1 MSSLEPVLMTAEDL
15 RALEAE
21 IARLETTAR
30 QEIAARIS
38 TAREWGDLKENSE
51 YHDAKNDQAM
61 LETRILLLR
70 EKQLAAEIREVETQT
85 DTVGFGSRV
94 SLSDDRGKEM
104 VYTLVAVTEARPA
117 EGRLSVESPIGRALQ
132 GARKGDRVSVP
143 TPRGD
148 RELTVVSI
156 G

>member
-1 MSSLEPVLMTAEDL
+1 MTAQDL
-15 RALEAE
+15 ISLEAE
-21 IARLETTAR
+21 IERLETAGR

-70 EKQLAAEIREVETQT
+70 EKQLAAEVREVETQT

-94 SLSDDRGKEM
+94 ELSDARGREM
-104 VYTLVAVTEARPA
+104 VYTLVAVTEARPG
-117 EGRLSVESPIGRALQ
+117 EGRLSIESPIGRALQ
-132 GARKGDRVSVP
+132 GARKGDLVTVP

-148 RELTVVSI
+148 RQLTVVAI

>member
-1 MSSLEPVLMTAEDL
+1 MTAEDL

>member
-1 MSSLEPVLMTAEDL
+1 MSEPVVMTAEDL
-15 RALEAE
+15 RSLEAE
-21 IARLETTAR
+21 IERLETTAR
-30 QEIAARIS
+30 REIAARIS

-85 DTVGFGSRV
+85 DTVGFGSRIQ
-94 SLSDDRGKEM
+94 LSDDRGREM
-104 VYTLVAVTEARPA
+104 TYTLVAVTEARPG
-117 EGRLSVESPIGRALQ
+117 EGRLSIESPIGRALQ
-132 GARKGDRVSVP
+132 GARVGDHVTVP

-148 RELTVVSI
+148 RTLTVVSI

>member
-1 MSSLEPVLMTAEDL
+1 MTAEDL
-15 RALEAE
+15 RSLEAE
-21 IARLETTAR
+21 IERLETTAR
-30 QEIAARIS
+30 REIAARIS

-94 SLSDDRGKEM
+94 SLSDDRGREM

>member
-1 MSSLEPVLMTAEDL
+1 MSASDPVYMTQADFE
-15 RALEAE
+15 ALAAE
-21 IARLETTAR
+21 IGRLETSAR

-61 LETRILLLR
+61 LETKILQLR
-70 EKQLAAEIREVETQT
+70 EKQLAAEIVEVETQT

-94 SLSDDRGKEM
+94 EVRDDRGRTR
-104 VYTLVAVTEARPA
+104 VYTLVAVTEANA
-117 EGRLSVESPIGRALQ
+117 SEGRLSVESPVGRALR
-132 GARKGDRVSVP
+132 GARRGETVAVP
-143 TPRGD
+143 TPGGER
-148 RELTVVSI
+148 RLEVVAI

>member
-1 MSSLEPVLMTAEDL
+1 MSSSDPVYMTAADFE
-15 RALEAE
+15 ALGAE
-21 IARLETTAR
+21 ISRLETTAR

-61 LETRILLLR
+61 LETKILLLR
-70 EKQLAAEIREVETQT
+70 EKQLAAEIVVAETQT

-94 SLSDDRGKEM
+94 EVLDDRGRTRT
-104 VYTLVAVTEARPA
+104 YTLVAVTEAKAA
-117 EGRLSVESPIGRALQ
+117 EGRLSIDSPVAQALQ
-132 GARKGDRVSVP
+132 GARKGEIVAVP
-143 TPRGD
+143 APGGERT
-148 RELTVVSI
+148 LTVVAI

>member
-1 MSSLEPVLMTAEDL
+1 MTAEDL
-15 RALEAE
+15 RSLEAE
-21 IARLETTAR
+21 IARLETTGR

-70 EKQLAAEIREVETQT
+70 EKQLAAEVREVETQT

-94 SLSDDRGKEM
+94 ELSDDRGREM
-104 VYTLVAVTEARPA
+104 TYTLVAVTEAKPA
-117 EGRLSVESPIGRALQ
+117 DGRLSIESPIGRALQ
-132 GARKGDRVSVP
+132 GARVGDKVTVP

-148 RELTVVSI
+148 RQLTVVSI

>member
-1 MSSLEPVLMTAEDL
+1 MTAEDL

-70 EKQLAAEIREVETQT
+70 EKQLAAEVREVETQT

-94 SLSDDRGKEM
+94 SLSDDRGREM

>member
-1 MSSLEPVLMTAEDL
+1 MSEPVVMTAEDL
-15 RALEAE
+15 RSLEAE
-21 IARLETTAR
+21 IERLETTAR
-30 QEIAARIS
+30 REIAARIS

-70 EKQLAAEIREVETQT
+70 EKQLAAEVREVETQT

-94 SLSDDRGKEM
+94 SLSDDRGREM

>member
-1 MSSLEPVLMTAEDL
+1 MTAEDL
-15 RALEAE
+15 RSLEAE
-21 IARLETTAR
+21 IARLETTGR

-70 EKQLAAEIREVETQT
+70 EKQLAAEVREVETQT

-94 SLSDDRGKEM
+94 ELSDDRGREM
-104 VYTLVAVTEARPA
+104 TYTLVAVTEAKPA
-117 EGRLSVESPIGRALQ
+117 DGRLSIESPIGRALQ
-132 GARKGDRVSVP
+132 GARVGDRVTVP

-148 RELTVVSI
+148 RQLTVVCI